1 MINGKSVLAVIP
13 ARGGSKGLPRKN
25 IREFA
30 GKPLIAWTI
39 EAAQAS
45 RLIDR
50 LILSSDDG
58 EIIRVAQ
65 DWGCEVPFVRADDL
79 SADEATT
86 VDVVLDALQR
96 CPGYDWVVVLQ
107 PTSPLRTAED
117 IDNCLSECVGRGA
130 SVGVSVCESSVS
142 PYWMFGRDSRGR
154 LQTLLPMPKGVTRR
168 QDLPKVYQ
176 LNGAVYVVECGWLQ
190 ANEKF
195 ITPHTH
201 AYVMPECRSIDIDD
215 ETDFQL
221 AEIILPDELKD
232 RNAPT
237 IAIKRT

>member
-79 SADEATT
+79 SADEATMHGLRSFGEL
-86 VDVVLDALQR
+86 VVWNRAISATT
-96 CPGYDWVVVLQ
+96 GSVEMAYG
-107 PTSPLRTAED
+107 
-117 IDNCLSECVGRGA
+117 NCV
-130 SVGVSVCESSVS
+130 
-142 PYWMFGRDSRGR
+142 W
-154 LQTLLPMPKGVTRR
+154 
-168 QDLPKVYQ
+168 
-176 LNGAVYVVECGWLQ
+176 
-190 ANEKF
+190 
-195 ITPHTH
+195 I
-201 AYVMPECRSIDIDD
+201 
-215 ETDFQL
+215 
-221 AEIILPDELKD
+221 
-232 RNAPT
+232 
-237 IAIKRT
+237 